1 MKKGKNRYCNR
12 VAYGYSQPMKNALT
26 EKLEKMTIAEVCD
39 VAAKIAS
46 DMRDEA
52 GAILDAALTVL
63 ESKMDEA
70 DFVRFCEKLA

>member
-39 VAAKIAS
+39 VAAKMAF
-46 DMRDEA
+46 RHA
-52 GAILDAALTVL
+52 G
-63 ESKMDEA
+63 
-70 DFVRFCEKLA
+70 